1 MRQVMIDT
9 DVLIDVE
16 KGKRDLPRA
25 HIFISWISL
34 YEFLRGR
41 EDYEEAKEIVEQ
53 VFKVVYP
60 SNEVLRIAAEI
71 YRDLRRRGEPL
82 EERDIIVAASAIA
95 HDLPLMTRNRGHYER
110 LVRYGLRLTPTD

>member
-1 MRQVMIDT
+1 MIDA

-16 KGKRDLPRA
+16 KGRRHLPRA
-25 HIFISWISL
+25 HLFISWISL

-41 EDYEEAKEIVEQ
+41 EDYGEVKEILER

-60 SNEVLRIAAEI
+60 SNEVLRLAAKI

-82 EERDIIVAASAIA
+82 DERDVIVAASAIS

-110 LVRYGLRLTPTD
+110 LVRYGLKLAPVD